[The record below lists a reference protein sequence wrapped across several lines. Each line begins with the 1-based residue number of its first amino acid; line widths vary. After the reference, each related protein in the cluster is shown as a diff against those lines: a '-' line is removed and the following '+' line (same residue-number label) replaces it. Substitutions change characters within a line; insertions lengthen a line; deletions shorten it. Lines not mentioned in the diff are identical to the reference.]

1 MLIVGR
7 ITKDAIVTTAAGERQ
22 VVNFSIAIND
32 RYKAKG
38 QEPKEFTL
46 FVNCSY
52 WMSTKVAP
60 FLLKGT
66 LIEAEGRLY
75 LNAYQDKAGEPRA
88 SLNCHVN
95 VLKIHGGS
103 RKSGQPAAQEN
114 AAKKISDDLPF

>member
-7 ITKDAIVTTAAGERQ
+7 ITKDAAVTTVAGERQ

-52 WMSTKVAP
+52 WMTTKVAP

-66 LIEAEGRLY
+66 LIEAEGRLF
-75 LNAYQDKAGEPRA
+75 LNAYQDKTGQPRA

-95 VLKIHGGS
+95 SLKIHGTS
-103 RKSGQPAAQEN
+103 RKNGQPVLAENAQE
-114 AAKKISDDLPF
+114 KITDDLPF